1 MTRGGVVG
9 TLEDATTGARS
20 KRSLHRLGVV
30 DALHDDEGVQSF
42 RKFSSVFSSERSS
55 GGPVGGADAPPG
67 RPTRGR
73 DAGEELVESRLVVVV
88 VAAVA
93 AADGSRS
100 PAPRGGGRRRS
111 RCGGG
116 ASLLLPRARATG
128 GRSNRERRGWTRG
141 TGSPR
146 GEKVGA
152 VHRHREVESVGG
164 RGGWG
169 RGGARLVPDGLA
181 IVAAASGWMFLALA
195 SARGGISPRRE
206 PAPSPHG
213 RRARRRSRIVPALL
227 VRRRRRSRDD
237 ERGFGAGGVRG
248 FDASM
253 ARVRRRARPR
263 RRGWRRERH
272 DLRSAPGGRVTGK
285 VIAEL
290 FTRSGECRNGDTSP
304 TFFG

>member
-1 MTRGGVVG
+1 MGPTPRRVGRRADETR
-9 TLEDATTGARS
+9 
-20 KRSLHRLGVV
+20 
-30 DALHDDEGVQSF
+30 
-42 RKFSSVFSSERSS
+42 ERSS
-55 GGPVGGADAPPG
+55 SNRASSSSSPPSPPPMVPGPPPLAAVGGVA
-67 RPTRGR
+67 RG
-73 DAGEELVESRLVVVV
+73 
-88 VAAVA
+88 A
-93 AADGSRS
+93 AA
-100 PAPRGGGRRRS
+100 ARRS
-111 RCGGG
+111 
-116 ASLLLPRARATG
+116 SFPRARATG